1 MEQPQSSNAQ
11 QITPADQL
19 VHSSKFQIVGK
30 CNNKAV
36 LPNVP
41 CLKECRIV
49 GQLLVDHDISYA
61 LTAITDVL
69 AVYIQQFWKT
79 VRQVLNHNETIHFM
93 VVKEEIIY
101 IVDMFHAILKLPVET
116 PEQPFIPPADFN
128 YIKPFLKILGYQ
140 GSLEKVIAFF
150 TKNLAQPWQTMFK
163 VFNRCLTSRLTGH
176 DQTKINVLQ
185 IFHTVINKVHVDYAS
200 LLWCDFLHDV
210 QQKKNVIQYPRFN
223 KLIIVDIIEKYES
236 VPKRIEEDYHTIKD
250 DTPLVSVY
258 TTKDVTV
265 RGAKHYKTE
274 IKKNKNNIKLNKTN
288 ET

>member
-1 MEQPQSSNAQ
+1 MHNKSRQLINLSPQANFR
-11 QITPADQL
+11 L
-19 VHSSKFQIVGK
+19 
-30 CNNKAV
+30 
-36 LPNVP
+36 
-41 CLKECRIV
+41 IV

-61 LTAITDVL
+61 LTATTDVP
-69 AVYIQQFWKT
+69 AVYIQQFWKI
-79 VRQVLNHNETIHFM
+79 VRQVLNHNETIRFM
-93 VVKEEIIY
+93 VAKEEITY
-101 IVDMFHAILKLPVET
+101 IVDMFRAILKLPVET
-116 PEQPFIPPADFN
+116 PEQPFIPPADFD
-128 YIKPFLKILGYQ
+128 YIKPFFKILGCQ
-140 GSLEKVIAFF
+140 ESLEKVIAFF

-200 LLWCDFLHDV
+200 LLWCDFLHNV

-223 KLIIVDIIEKYES
+223 KLIIADIMEKYES

-265 RGAKHYKTE
+265 RGMLITNDLLTDA
-274 IKKNKNNIKLNKTN
+274 IKDTQAYMDYVKKFKRVDVPTIKPGLVKST
-288 ET
+288 